1 MAESD
6 QNIYST
12 SLMSGLPPEHIVRTF
27 SHFKGLQL
35 EAEKILKSLREKGDG
50 NQFMVILNLSA
61 RTIKKLDEEHH
72 SSLGAINYRF
82 QWEGTTGLIKV
93 VPSECHD
100 ATSNNLGRAID
111 RKLTAMGIRWS
122 EMVWAGTST
131 YKPTAGVGKQGD
143 QAFLPPARCPNGLP
157 SGSWPTFV
165 IEAGVSESISRL
177 REDARRWFIISEG
190 LVRIVI
196 IVSIKSSQVTFE
208 RWQLAPSNAPR
219 PLTQAY
225 LSPLRAQTPN
235 IPPLTIQSIA
245 IQQPYSVQEV
255 YVEPNRV
262 IGAPLVIPF
271 VAIYDRLPGPGEH
284 DILLN
289 AQDFLEITEKLF

>member
-6 QNIYST
+6 ENISFT
-12 SLMSGLPPEHIVRTF
+12 SLMSALPPDHIVRTF
-27 SHFKGLQL
+27 SHFKGLRL
-35 EAEKILKSLREKGDG
+35 EAEQILKSLTEIGDG

-61 RTIKKLDEEHH
+61 RTIKELDEEHH
-72 SSLGAINYRF
+72 RSLGAINYRF

-93 VPSECHD
+93 VPSERHD
-100 ATSNNLGRAID
+100 ATSNNLSRAID

-122 EMVWAGTST
+122 EMIWAGTST
-131 YKPTAGVGKQGD
+131 YKPTAGAGKQGD

-165 IEAGVSESISRL
+165 IEAGVSQSISRL
-177 REDARRWFIISEG
+177 REDARRWFVISEG

-196 IVSIKSSQVTFE
+196 IISIKSTNITFE
-208 RWQLAPSNAPR
+208 KWQLAPSSAPR
-219 PLTQAY
+219 PLTRAY
-225 LSPLRAQTPN
+225 LNPLRAQNPN
-235 IPPLTIQSIA
+235 IPPLTIQLIPT
-245 IQQPYSVQEV
+245 QQPYSVQEV

-262 IGAPLVIPF
+262 VGAPLVIPF

-289 AQDFLEITEKLF
+289 AQDFLEVTEKLF